1 MYHVIE
7 YLIAPSLRV
16 LGVGDRIIVG
26 GGLQHTHQY
35 CCLFGLQFSRGGV
48 EIGLTCR
55 LDTEGI
61 RTEIHCVGIHGEDLF
76 LVEEILQFT
85 GDDPFLGLHDEHLHT
100 GDLSEQ
106 TGRILRTYTEHILG
120 QLLGDGRTTT
130 GIMMKHRIF
139 DGT

>member
-7 YLIAPSLRV
+7 YLITPSLRV

-76 LVEEILQFT
+76 LFEEILQFT

-100 GDLSEQ
+100 RDLSEQ

-139 DGT
+139 NGT